1 MGRGMNTYLNREL
14 SWLKFNE
21 RVLEEAESESV
32 PLCERL
38 TFASIYQSNLDE
50 FFMVRVGSL
59 ADQMLLS
66 REMRDNKT
74 HMTAE
79 ELMLPTGFEGR
90 LTYQNADRVRAEVLA
105 TDESD
110 IVDTGLIRTG
120 EQRCTVK
127 LLGGHFKGQTVEAV
141 NRLNGSLAQ
150 DKLFAP
156 GDVAFVTVSHSGG
169 AISVVSMTD
178 HYRLDK
184 EALLAGLFLL
194 LLVLF
199 AGWTGVRAIL
209 SFVDTILLMWKVLVP
224 CLLRG
229 WNPVWLALAIV
240 LLLTTLILSLIYG
253 FDRRC
258 LAAVSGAAL
267 GIAVTAVLGVVFTN
281 LFRIHGAVMESSES
295 LLYAGYQNLDLTKI
309 FMASIFLGS
318 SGAVMDLSVD
328 ICSAVYEVV
337 QKRPDI
343 GAREAIFS
351 GFAVGRAACGS
362 TTTTLLLAYSGSYIA
377 LLMVFMAQGTP
388 VEFILNY
395 KYVAA
400 EIVHTI
406 VGSFGL
412 VTVAPLTAI
421 TSGLLLTRRNA

>member
-1 MGRGMNTYLNREL
+1 MRFRISRRTHGP
-14 SWLKFNE
+14 
-21 RVLEEAESESV
+21 VLAALALLV
-32 PLCERL
+32 FLLL
-38 TFASIYQSNLDE
+38 T
-50 FFMVRVGSL
+50 
-59 ADQMLLS
+59 
-66 REMRDNKT
+66 
-74 HMTAE
+74 
-79 ELMLPTGFEGR
+79 PTGYEGA
-90 LTYQNADRVRAEVLA
+90 LTYQGADRVRAEVLSC
-105 TDESD
+105 DESD
-110 IVDTGLIRTG
+110 LVDTGLIRTG
-120 EQRCTVK
+120 EQRCSVR
-127 LLGGHFKGQTVEAV
+127 LLAGHFAGRTVTAV

-150 DKLFAP
+150 DKLFSP
-156 GDVAFVTVSHSGG
+156 GDIAFVVVSYSGG
-169 AISVVSMTD
+169 DIITVSMTD

-194 LLVLF
+194 LLVAF
-199 AGWTGVRAIL
+199 AGATGVRAIL
-209 SFVDTILLMWKVLVP
+209 SFVVTILLMWKVLVP

-229 WNPVWLALAIV
+229 WNPVWVALGLV
-240 LLLTTLILSLIYG
+240 LVLTGLILSLIYG

-258 LAAVSGAAL
+258 LAATAGAAL
-267 GIAVTAVLGVVFTN
+267 GIAVTAVLGVAFTN

-295 LLYAGYQNLDLTKI
+295 LLYAGYQNLNLTRI

-343 GAREAIFS
+343 GAREAIAS
-351 GFAVGRAACGS
+351 GFAVGRAACDS
-362 TTTTLLLAYSGSYIA
+362 TTTTLLLAYSGSYVA

-421 TSGLLLTRRNA
+421 TSGLLLTGNSAVSSGQGDQARR

>member
-1 MGRGMNTYLNREL
+1 MESAFLRGRFSAAGFHLPAGEHSSPAALFSGGSM
-14 SWLKFNE
+14 KFH
-21 RVLEEAESESV
+21 A
-32 PLCERL
+32 P
-38 TFASIYQSNLDE
+38 T
-50 FFMVRVGSL
+50 
-59 ADQMLLS
+59 LS
-66 REMRDNKT
+66 RQT
-74 HMTAE
+74 HGPVLAA
-79 ELMLPTGFEGR
+79 LILLAVLLVLPTGYEEA
-90 LTYQNADRVRAEVLA
+90 LIYQIADRVRAEVLS
-105 TDESD
+105 TDEST
-110 IVDTGLIRTG
+110 IIDTGLVRSG
-120 EQRCTVK
+120 EQRCTVR
-127 LLGGHFKGQTVEAV
+127 LLGGQFEGRTVDAV
-141 NRLNGSLAQ
+141 NRLNGSLAE

-156 GDVAFVTVSHSGG
+156 GDIAFVTVSHDGDQ
-169 AISVVSMTD
+169 ITTVSMTD
-178 HYRLDK
+178 HYRIDK
-184 EALLAGLFLL
+184 ELMLAGIFLL

-199 AGWTGVRAIL
+199 AGWTGVRAVL
-209 SFVDTILLMWKVLVP
+209 SFIDTILLMWKVLVP

-229 WNPVWLALAIV
+229 WNPVWVALGLVVV
-240 LLLTTLILSLIYG
+240 LTGLILSLIYG
-253 FDRRC
+253 FERRC
-258 LAAVSGAAL
+258 LAAASGAVL
-267 GIAVTAVLGVVFTN
+267 GIGVTAVLGIVFTD
-281 LFRIHGAVMESSES
+281 LFQIHGAVMESSES
-295 LLYAGYQNLDLTKI
+295 LLYAGYQHLDLTQI

-328 ICSAVYEVV
+328 VCSAVYEVV

-343 GAREAIFS
+343 GTREAISS

-421 TSGLLLTRRNA
+421 TSGLLLTKTDLGRGADACGESVIAP

>member
-1 MGRGMNTYLNREL
+1 M
-14 SWLKFNE
+14 KFH
-21 RVLEEAESESV
+21 A
-32 PLCERL
+32 P
-38 TFASIYQSNLDE
+38 T
-50 FFMVRVGSL
+50 
-59 ADQMLLS
+59 LS
-66 REMRDNKT
+66 RQT
-74 HMTAE
+74 HGPVLAA
-79 ELMLPTGFEGR
+79 LILLAVLLVLPTGYEEA
-90 LTYQNADRVRAEVLA
+90 LVYQSADRVRAEVLS
-105 TDESD
+105 TDEST
-110 IVDTGLIRTG
+110 IIDTGLVRSG
-120 EQRCTVK
+120 EQRCTVR
-127 LLGGHFKGQTVEAV
+127 LLGGQFEGRTVDAV
-141 NRLNGSLAQ
+141 NRLNGSLAE

-156 GDVAFVTVSHSGG
+156 GDIAFVTVSHDGDQ
-169 AISVVSMTD
+169 ITTVSMTD
-178 HYRLDK
+178 HYRIDK
-184 EALLAGLFLL
+184 ELMLAGIFLL

-199 AGWTGVRAIL
+199 AGWTGVRAVL
-209 SFVDTILLMWKVLVP
+209 SFIDTILLMWKVLVP

-229 WNPVWLALAIV
+229 WNPVWVALGLVVV
-240 LLLTTLILSLIYG
+240 LTGLILSLIYG
-253 FDRRC
+253 FERRC
-258 LAAVSGAAL
+258 LAAASGAVL
-267 GIAVTAVLGVVFTN
+267 GIGVTAVLGIVFTD
-281 LFRIHGAVMESSES
+281 LFQLHGAVMESSES
-295 LLYAGYQNLDLTKI
+295 LLYAGYQHLDLTQI

-328 ICSAVYEVV
+328 VCSAVYEVV

-343 GAREAIFS
+343 GTREAISS

-421 TSGLLLTRRNA
+421 TSGLLLTKTDLGRGADACGESVIAP

>member
-1 MGRGMNTYLNREL
+1 MKLSADVRRTRGP
-14 SWLKFNE
+14 
-21 RVLEEAESESV
+21 VLAALV
-32 PLCERL
+32 L
-38 TFASIYQSNLDE
+38 
-50 FFMVRVGSL
+50 L
-59 ADQMLLS
+59 AVLL
-66 REMRDNKT
+66 
-74 HMTAE
+74 
-79 ELMLPTGFEGR
+79 LLPTGYEGA
-90 LTYQNADRVRAEVLA
+90 LTYQNADRVRAEVLS
-105 TDESD
+105 TDESSL
-110 IVDTGLIRTG
+110 VDTGLIRTG
-120 EQRCTVK
+120 EQRCQVR
-127 LLGGHFKGQTVEAV
+127 LLGGQFQGKTVEAV

-156 GDVAFVTVSHSGG
+156 GDVAFVAVSHSGG
-169 AISVVSMTD
+169 AVTAVTMTD

-194 LLVLF
+194 LLVAF
-199 AGWTGVRAIL
+199 AGATGVRAIL
-209 SFVDTILLMWKVLVP
+209 SFVVTILMMWKVLVP
-224 CLLRG
+224 ALLRG
-229 WNPVWLALAIV
+229 WNPVWVALGLVLALTV
-240 LLLTTLILSLIYG
+240 LILSLIYG

-258 LAAVSGAAL
+258 LAASSGAAL
-267 GIAVTAVLGVVFTN
+267 GIAVTAVLGVAFTD

-295 LLYAGYQNLDLTKI
+295 LLYAGYQYLDLTKI

-328 ICSAVYEVV
+328 ICSSVWEVV
-337 QKRPDI
+337 QKKPDI
-343 GAREAIFS
+343 GPREAIAS

-388 VEFILNY
+388 LAFILNY

-412 VTVAPLTAI
+412 VTVAPLTAV
-421 TSGLLLTRRNA
+421 TSGLLLTRRRGQVPGRP

>member
-1 MGRGMNTYLNREL
+1 MPN
-14 SWLKFNE
+14 
-21 RVLEEAESESV
+21 
-32 PLCERL
+32 
-38 TFASIYQSNLDE
+38 SI
-50 FFMVRVGSL
+50 
-59 ADQMLLS
+59 LS
-66 REMRDNKT
+66 RMSRRTN
-74 HMTAE
+74 APVAVA
-79 ELMLPTGFEGR
+79 LLLLVVLLILPTGYEGA
-90 LTYQNADRVRAEVLA
+90 LTYQNADRVRAEVLD
-105 TDESD
+105 TDESS
-110 IVDTGLIRTG
+110 IVDTGLVRTG

-127 LLGGHFKGQTVEAV
+127 LLGGHFEGQTATAV
-141 NRLNGSLAQ
+141 NRLSGSLAQ

-156 GDVAFVTVSHSGG
+156 GDIAFVTVSYGPEG
-169 AISVVSMTD
+169 ITAVSMTD

-184 EALLAGLFLL
+184 EAILAGLFLL
-194 LLVLF
+194 LLGLF
-199 AGWTGVRAIL
+199 AGSTGVRAIL

-229 WNPVWLALAIV
+229 WNPVWLGLGLV
-240 LLLTTLILSLIYG
+240 LVLTALILSLIYG

-258 LAAVSGAAL
+258 LASVSGAAL
-267 GIAVTAVLGVVFTN
+267 GIGVTAVLGVVFTD

-295 LLYAGYQNLDLTKI
+295 LLYAGYQNLDLTCI
-309 FMASIFLGS
+309 
-318 SGAVMDLSVD
+318 
-328 ICSAVYEVV
+328 SAGYEVV

-343 GAREAIFS
+343 SAREAIAS

-400 EIVHTI
+400 EIVHTV

-412 VTVAPLTAI
+412 VTEAPLTAI
-421 TSGLLLTRRNA
+421 TSGLLLTRRTAAA

>member
-1 MGRGMNTYLNREL
+1 MKKHFPPFSRQTHGP
-14 SWLKFNE
+14 
-21 RVLEEAESESV
+21 VLAALV
-32 PLCERL
+32 
-38 TFASIYQSNLDE
+38 
-50 FFMVRVGSL
+50 
-59 ADQMLLS
+59 LLVVL
-66 REMRDNKT
+66 
-74 HMTAE
+74 
-79 ELMLPTGFEGR
+79 LMLPTGFEGN

-127 LLGGHFKGQTVEAV
+127 LLGGHFKGETVEAV

-150 DKLFAP
+150 DKLFVP
-156 GDVAFVTVSHSGG
+156 GDMAFATVSHSGG
-169 AISVVSMTD
+169 VISVVSMTD

-240 LLLTTLILSLIYG
+240 LVLTALILSLIYG

-295 LLYAGYQNLDLTKI
+295 LLYAGYQNLDLTCI

-343 GAREAIFS
+343 GAREAISS

>member
-1 MGRGMNTYLNREL
+1 M
-14 SWLKFNE
+14 
-21 RVLEEAESESV
+21 
-32 PLCERL
+32 
-38 TFASIYQSNLDE
+38 
-50 FFMVRVGSL
+50 
-59 ADQMLLS
+59 
-66 REMRDNKT
+66 
-74 HMTAE
+74 
-79 ELMLPTGFEGR
+79 
-90 LTYQNADRVRAEVLA
+90 
-105 TDESD
+105 
-110 IVDTGLIRTG
+110 
-120 EQRCTVK
+120 K

-169 AISVVSMTD
+169 VISVVSMTD

-240 LLLTTLILSLIYG
+240 LVLTALILSLIYG

-258 LAAVSGAAL
+258 LAAVSGAA
-267 GIAVTAVLGVVFTN
+267 LGVVFTN

-295 LLYAGYQNLDLTKI
+295 LLYAGYQNLDLTRI

-328 ICSAVYEVV
+328 ICSAVYKVV

-343 GAREAIFS
+343 TAREAISS
-351 GFAVGRAACGS
+351 GFTVGRAACGS

-421 TSGLLLTRRNA
+421 TSGLLLTRKAA

>member
-1 MGRGMNTYLNREL
+1 MKHIKS
-14 SWLKFNE
+14 SWKNYMPIIFS
-21 RVLEEAESESV
+21 VLLIIV
-32 PLCERL
+32 
-38 TFASIYQSNLDE
+38 
-50 FFMVRVGSL
+50 
-59 ADQMLLS
+59 
-66 REMRDNKT
+66 
-74 HMTAE
+74 
-79 ELMLPTGFEGR
+79 LMLIPTGYEGK
-90 LTYQNADRVRAEVLA
+90 LTYQNADRVRAEVLSI
-105 TDESD
+105 DNSN

-120 EQRCTVK
+120 EQQCTVK
-127 LLGGHFKGQTVEAV
+127 ILNGKFKGETVVAV

-150 DKLFAP
+150 DKIFSN
-156 GDVAFVTVSHSGG
+156 GDTAMIAVSYRDNSITAVT
-169 AISVVSMTD
+169 MTD

-199 AGWTGVRAIL
+199 AGKTGVRAII
-209 SFVDTILLMWKVLVP
+209 SFIATILLMWKVLVP
-224 CLLRG
+224 CMLKG
-229 WNPVWLALAIV
+229 WNPVWLSIAIV
-240 LLLTTLILSLIYG
+240 TLMTIIILSLIYG

-258 LAAVSGAAL
+258 LASVSGAIL
-267 GIAVTAVLGVVFTN
+267 GIAVTAVLGVIFTDVFK
-281 LFRIHGAVMESSES
+281 IHGAVMESSES
-295 LLYAGYQNLDLTKI
+295 LLYAGYQHLDLTSI

-328 ICSAVYEVV
+328 ICSSVYEVV
-337 QKRPDI
+337 QKKPDI
-343 GAREAIFS
+343 SKWEAIRS

-388 VEFILNY
+388 IEFILNY

-421 TSGLLLTRRNA
+421 TSGFLLTKRKKPSLT

>member
-1 MGRGMNTYLNREL
+1 MFSEQRRRTWGP
-14 SWLKFNE
+14 
-21 RVLEEAESESV
+21 VLAAAV
-32 PLCERL
+32 L
-38 TFASIYQSNLDE
+38 
-50 FFMVRVGSL
+50 L
-59 ADQMLLS
+59 AILL
-66 REMRDNKT
+66 
-74 HMTAE
+74 A
-79 ELMLPTGFEGR
+79 LPTGYEGA

-105 TDESD
+105 TDESS

-120 EQRCTVK
+120 EQRCTVR
-127 LLGGHFKGQTVEAV
+127 LLGGLFEGREVTAV
-141 NRLNGSLAQ
+141 NRLTGSLAQ

-156 GDVAFVTVSHSGG
+156 GDVAFVVVSHSGEE
-169 AISVVSMTD
+169 ISTVTMTD
-178 HYRLDK
+178 HYRLDM
-184 EALLAGLFLL
+184 EALLAGLFLA

-199 AGWTGVRAIL
+199 AGATGVRAIL
-209 SFVDTILLMWKVLVP
+209 SFAVTVLMMWKVLVP

-229 WNPVWLALAIV
+229 WNPVLVAMALV
-240 LLLTTLILSLIYG
+240 LVLTGVILSLIYG

-267 GIAVTAVLGVVFTN
+267 AIAVTAVLGVLFTD
-281 LFRIHGAVMESSES
+281 LLRIHGAVMESSES
-295 LLYAGYQNLDLTKI
+295 LLYAGYQTLDLTRI

-343 GAREAIFS
+343 SAREAIAS
-351 GFAVGRAACGS
+351 GMAVGRAACGS

-388 VEFILNY
+388 VEFLLNY

-412 VTVAPLTAI
+412 VTVAPLTAL
-421 TSGLLLTRRNA
+421 TSGLLLTARRGAAA

>member
-1 MGRGMNTYLNREL
+1 MKEHV
-14 SWLKFNE
+14 S
-21 RVLEEAESESV
+21 A
-32 PLCERL
+32 
-38 TFASIYQSNLDE
+38 
-50 FFMVRVGSL
+50 
-59 ADQMLLS
+59 LS
-66 REMRDNKT
+66 RRR
-74 HMTAE
+74 HGPVLAA
-79 ELMLPTGFEGR
+79 LLLLAVLLALPTGFEDH
-90 LTYQNADRVRAEVLA
+90 LTYQNADRVRAEVLT

-127 LLGGHFKGQTVEAV
+127 LLGGQFRGQTVEAV

-156 GDVAFVTVSHSGG
+156 GDIAFVTVSHSGG
-169 AISVVSMTD
+169 AVSVVTMTD

-184 EALLAGLFLL
+184 EVLLAGAFLL

-199 AGWTGVRAIL
+199 AGATGLRAIL
-209 SFVDTILLMWKVLVP
+209 SFVDTILLMWKVLIP

-229 WNPVWLALAIV
+229 WNPVWVALGLV
-240 LLLTTLILSLIYG
+240 LVLTAMILSLIYG

-258 LAAVSGAAL
+258 LAATSGAAL
-267 GIAVTAVLGVVFTN
+267 AIGVTAVLGVVFTD
-281 LFRIHGAVMESSES
+281 LFQIHGAVMESSES
-295 LLYAGYQNLDLTKI
+295 LLYAGFQNLDLTKI

-328 ICSAVYEVV
+328 ICSAVHEVIE
-337 QKRPDI
+337 KRPDI
-343 GAREAIFS
+343 GPREAIAS

-362 TTTTLLLAYSGSYIA
+362 TTTTLLLAYSGSYVA

-388 VEFILNY
+388 VAFILNY

-421 TSGLLLTRRNA
+421 TSGLLLTHKNV

>member
-1 MGRGMNTYLNREL
+1 MKYPNL
-14 SWLKFNE
+14 SF
-21 RVLEEAESESV
+21 
-32 PLCERL
+32 
-38 TFASIYQSNLDE
+38 
-50 FFMVRVGSL
+50 
-59 ADQMLLS
+59 S
-66 REMRDNKT
+66 RERSGPVF
-74 HMTAE
+74 AA
-79 ELMLPTGFEGR
+79 LLLLILLLILPTGYEGAH
-90 LTYQNADRVRAEVLA
+90 TYQNADRVRAQVLS
-105 TDESD
+105 TDESN

-120 EQRCTVK
+120 DQRCVIK
-127 LLGGHFKGQTVEAV
+127 LLGGQFKGQTVEAV

-156 GDVAFVTVSHSGG
+156 GDIAFVAVSHSGNK
-169 AISVVSMTD
+169 ISVVSMTD

-184 EALLAGLFLL
+184 EAMLAGAFLL

-199 AGWTGVRAIL
+199 AGRTGLRAIL
-209 SFVDTILLMWKVLVP
+209 SFADTILLMWKVLVP

-229 WNPVWLALAIV
+229 WNPVWVSLALV
-240 LLLTTLILSLIYG
+240 LVMTAMILSLIYG
-253 FDRRC
+253 FDKRG

-267 GIAVTAVLGVVFTN
+267 AIGVTAVLGVTFPDV
-281 LFRIHGAVMESSES
+281 FRIHGAVRESSES
-295 LLYAGYQNLDLTKI
+295 LLYAGYQDLDLTKI

-318 SGAVMDLSVD
+318 SGAVMDLAVD
-328 ICSAVYEVV
+328 ICSAVHEVV
-337 QKRPDI
+337 QKKPEI
-343 GAREAIFS
+343 SAREAIAS

-362 TTTTLLLAYSGSYIA
+362 TTTTLLLAYSGSYIS

-388 VEFILNY
+388 IEFILNY

-421 TSGLLLTRRNA
+421 TSGLLLTKRG

>member
-1 MGRGMNTYLNREL
+1 M
-14 SWLKFNE
+14 KFH
-21 RVLEEAESESV
+21 A
-32 PLCERL
+32 P
-38 TFASIYQSNLDE
+38 T
-50 FFMVRVGSL
+50 
-59 ADQMLLS
+59 LS
-66 REMRDNKT
+66 RQT
-74 HMTAE
+74 HGPVLAA
-79 ELMLPTGFEGR
+79 LILLAVLLVLPTGYEEA
-90 LTYQNADRVRAEVLA
+90 LVYQSADRVRAEVLS
-105 TDESD
+105 TDEST
-110 IVDTGLIRTG
+110 IIDTGLVRSG
-120 EQRCTVK
+120 EQRCTVR
-127 LLGGHFKGQTVEAV
+127 LLGGQFEGRTVDAV
-141 NRLNGSLAQ
+141 NRLNGSLAE

-156 GDVAFVTVSHSGG
+156 GDIAFVTVSHDGDQ
-169 AISVVSMTD
+169 ITTVSMTD
-178 HYRLDK
+178 HYRIDK
-184 EALLAGLFLL
+184 ELMLAGIFLL

-199 AGWTGVRAIL
+199 AGWTGVRAVL
-209 SFVDTILLMWKVLVP
+209 SFIDTILLMWKVLVP

-229 WNPVWLALAIV
+229 WNPVWVALGLV
-240 LLLTTLILSLIYG
+240 VVPSGLILSLIYG
-253 FDRRC
+253 FERPC
-258 LAAVSGAAL
+258 LAAASGAVL
-267 GIAVTAVLGVVFTN
+267 GIGVTAVLGIVFTD
-281 LFRIHGAVMESSES
+281 LFQIHGAVMESSES
-295 LLYAGYQNLDLTKI
+295 LLYAGYQHLDLTQI

-328 ICSAVYEVV
+328 VCSAVYEVV

-343 GAREAIFS
+343 GTREAISS

-421 TSGLLLTRRNA
+421 TSGLLLTKTDLGRGTDACGESVIAP